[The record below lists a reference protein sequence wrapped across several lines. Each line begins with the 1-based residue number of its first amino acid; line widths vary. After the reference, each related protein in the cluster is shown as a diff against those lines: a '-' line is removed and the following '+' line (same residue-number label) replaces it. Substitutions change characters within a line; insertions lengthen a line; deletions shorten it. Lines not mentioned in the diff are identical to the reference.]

1 MVLPASTWNHPY
13 TFVATLATGC
23 VAVLA
28 LTGGA
33 MMLFSQRAFADFDT
47 DLPEQFQFFSRLGV
61 TGIATVLLVFLA
73 VVGGMFLCQRQ
84 RIAIMLVLI
93 TGGLACLYFGLM
105 LLVSLQMWMRIHW
118 VIM

>member
-33 MMLFSQRAFADFDT
+33 MVLFSQRAFADFDT

-61 TGIATVLLVFLA
+61 TGIATVLLVFWRLSA
-73 VVGGMFLCQRQ
+73 GCFCVSVSGSPLCW
-84 RIAIMLVLI
+84 
-93 TGGLACLYFGLM
+93 C
-105 LLVSLQMWMRIHW
+105 
-118 VIM
+118 